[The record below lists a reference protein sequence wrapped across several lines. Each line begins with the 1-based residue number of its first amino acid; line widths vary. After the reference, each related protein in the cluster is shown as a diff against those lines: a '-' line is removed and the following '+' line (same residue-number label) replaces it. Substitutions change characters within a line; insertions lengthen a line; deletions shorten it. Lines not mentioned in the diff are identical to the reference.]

1 MDRSTINSY
10 ETVMQGFPLPAFILH
25 VDLTVHSWNE
35 AAESCWGWSA
45 QEVIGQ
51 LIPLL
56 DPEDAAFSR
65 QIWHSFLKKR
75 QSIQLPNT
83 TFLHKSG
90 EHSAAT
96 LLVSPLF
103 DDKNEPFGAFFCQL
117 PSSTQQNASKPLFQG
132 LMDLRYAFDQIA
144 CVAIF
149 DARGTIQY
157 ANANLT
163 DVTGFCPN
171 ALLGQAWTILLDS
184 SEEVLP
190 TIRSQIKRK
199 KAWSGKLSI
208 STQDDSKKVLRA
220 TLIPVYDVNGVRF
233 QHIFIGTDITETE
246 HLEQELDFLVHH
258 NELTHLLNKR
268 GFLREG
274 QVLFSKAS
282 DDFPISLILFDI
294 DRFKVINDS
303 FGTHVG
309 DQLLQALAKRLSQHA
324 KQLLTFHPTS
334 DLFGLLLKVTDRNAL
349 FQYARK
355 LQQVLQRPY
364 YINGHSLIISCTFG
378 ITVYPS
384 EAKSLE
390 DLYRRSEMA
399 LYAGKSIGTGTIQ
412 YLTHEMD
419 EQFTRKLQLERSLFT
434 ALEDQALHL
443 VYQPIINLK
452 TKHVDGFEALLR
464 WNHTALGSIPPDEFI
479 PLAEEAAL
487 ITPINNWV
495 VIEACER
502 LAIWQKRIAADLTMA
517 INISPHQF
525 QSDSFVRTL
534 QHVVTQKIINPQFVT
549 LELTEN
555 IAILQTQRTIER
567 MQLIKALGFRLSIDD
582 FGTGYSSLQYLRAF
596 PIDELKIDKV
606 FIDGID
612 LGENGLLD
620 SIIQLGQ
627 NLKLNLVAEGVET
640 ATALHYLQETPCQQM
655 QGFIFSEPLS
665 VDAVEHRFGSANS
678 ED

>member
-1 MDRSTINSY
+1 MDRPIINSY
-10 ETVMQGFPLPAFILH
+10 ETVMQRFPLPAFILH

-35 AAESCWGWSA
+35 AAESYWGWSA
-45 QEVIGQ
+45 QEITGRLV
-51 LIPLL
+51 PLL
-56 DPEDAAFSR
+56 DQEDAAFSR
-65 QIWHSFLKKR
+65 QIWQSFLERR
-75 QSIQLPNT
+75 QSMQLPNT

-90 EHSAAT
+90 EQLTAT

-103 DDKNEPFGAFFCQL
+103 DEQNQVIGAFFCQL
-117 PSSTQQNASKPLFQG
+117 PSSDQQTNSKPLFQG

-144 CVAIF
+144 CVLVL

-157 ANANLT
+157 ANTNMT
-163 DVTGFCPN
+163 DLTGFCP
-171 ALLGQAWTILLDS
+171 QMLLDQPWTMLLNS
-184 SEEVLP
+184 SEKVLS
-190 TIRSQIKRK
+190 TIRSQIKQK
-199 KAWSGKLSI
+199 KAWSGKLPI
-208 STQDDSKKVLRA
+208 LTNGDQEKVLQA
-220 TLIPVYDVNGVRF
+220 TLIPIYDVNGVRF

-246 HLEQELDFLVHH
+246 QLEQELDFLVHH
-258 NELTHLLNKR
+258 NEMTHLLNKR

-274 QVLFSKAS
+274 NTLFSKAT
-282 DDFPISLILFDI
+282 DQTPISLILFDI

-309 DQLLQALAKRLSQHA
+309 DQLLQALAKRLSQHGEQ
-324 KQLLTFHPTS
+324 KLTFHPTS
-334 DLFGLLLKVTDRNAL
+334 DLFGLLVEVTDRNVL

-399 LYAGKSIGTGTIQ
+399 LYAGKAVGTGTIQ

-434 ALEDQALHL
+434 ALEDHSLHL
-443 VYQPIINLK
+443 AYQPIINLK
-452 TKHVDGFEALLR
+452 TKQVDGFEALLR
-464 WNHTALGSIPPDEFI
+464 WKHTALGSISPDEFI

-495 VIEACER
+495 VLEACEQ
-502 LAIWQKRIAADLTMA
+502 LAKWQERISDALTMA

-534 QHVVTQKIINPQFVT
+534 QHVVRQKKINPRFVT
-549 LELTEN
+549 LEMTEN
-555 IAILQTQRTIER
+555 IAILQTQRTVER
-567 MQLIKALGFRLSIDD
+567 MQLIKSLGFRLSIDD

-620 SIIQLGQ
+620 SIIQLGR
-627 NLKLNLVAEGVET
+627 NLNLNLVAEGVET
-640 ATALHYLQETPCQQM
+640 ATALRYLEATACQQM

-665 VDAVEHRFGSANS
+665 VTEIEERFGPSTPEN
-678 ED
+678 